1 MTEEQKNCPYC
12 RTDAKCLGD
21 FIIHRNFY
29 DNSYELV
36 AMAECRPSKINYC
49 FMCGRKLSLKDEME
63 VEDDE

>member
-1 MTEEQKNCPYC
+1 MNHCNDCKWYEPFCGVCCN
-12 RTDAKCLGD
+12 GD

-49 FMCGRKLSLKDEME
+49 FMCGRKLSLKDDIENG
-63 VEDDE
+63 DL